1 MAVEVKAAAK
11 SENDLVQDIVNGEFD
26 TIVSENEISALD
38 KETFVYLR
46 EDRVIQDQLEKVIQ
60 EQAQTFTNPEF
71 IAPWYK

>member
-11 SENDLVQDIVNGEFD
+11 SENDLVQDMVNGTFD
-26 TIVSENEISALD
+26 TIVSENGIIDLD

-60 EQAQTFTNPEF
+60 EQAQTFTIPGF
-71 IAPWYK
+71 VAP